1 MKFPTSTLAL
11 LMPHLIPNSRTQRQW
26 QASKATL
33 FSSEVGRPMSA
44 GPSRNDFSCAWWL
57 KSAFR
62 RWATA
67 GNVKLL
73 LPPRQSRGASLGR
86 LGPHAT
92 LPNDRI
98 LLAGPDIIL
107 EPRFA
112 LSLHMIFHELATNA
126 SKHGALTSTSGV
138 VEVIWNVLID
148 GSNQALAVQWREQ
161 GGPEVTKPQ
170 HKGFGMRL
178 ISKALTGAKVDMDFA
193 PAGLVC
199 RLLVEIDPS

>member
-1 MKFPTSTLAL
+1 MRPGKYPPAKPGALEMGPLKAARIDMKFPTSTLAL

-26 QASKATL
+26 QVSKATL

-86 LGPHAT
+86 LVH
-92 LPNDRI
+92 D
-98 LLAGPDIIL
+98 
-107 EPRFA
+107 
-112 LSLHMIFHELATNA
+112 LSFE
-126 SKHGALTSTSGV
+126 
-138 VEVIWNVLID
+138 
-148 GSNQALAVQWREQ
+148 R
-161 GGPEVTKPQ
+161 
-170 HKGFGMRL
+170 
-178 ISKALTGAKVDMDFA
+178 
-193 PAGLVC
+193 
-199 RLLVEIDPS
+199 DPGHVA

>member
-1 MKFPTSTLAL
+1 MSRLPSKYPPAKPGALEMGPLKAARIDMKFPTSTLAL

-26 QASKATL
+26 QVSKATL

-86 LGPHAT
+86 LAFPPSRFFAAR
-92 LPNDRI
+92 DR
-98 LLAGPDIIL
+98 
-107 EPRFA
+107 E
-112 LSLHMIFHELATNA
+112 H
-126 SKHGALTSTSGV
+126 LTSCRAPSPASV
-138 VEVIWNVLID
+138 RR
-148 GSNQALAVQWREQ
+148 QHQRE
-161 GGPEVTKPQ
+161 
-170 HKGFGMRL
+170 F
-178 ISKALTGAKVDMDFA
+178 S
-193 PAGLVC
+193 
-199 RLLVEIDPS
+199 

>member
-1 MKFPTSTLAL
+1 LKAARIDMKSPTSTLAL

-26 QASKATL
+26 QVSKATL

-86 LGPHAT
+86 LAVDIPPA
-92 LPNDRI
+92 
-98 LLAGPDIIL
+98 LLSRADQ
-107 EPRFA
+107 
-112 LSLHMIFHELATNA
+112 
-126 SKHGALTSTSGV
+126 
-138 VEVIWNVLID
+138 VI
-148 GSNQALAVQWREQ
+148 E
-161 GGPEVTKPQ
+161 
-170 HKGFGMRL
+170 
-178 ISKALTGAKVDMDFA
+178 
-193 PAGLVC
+193 
-199 RLLVEIDPS
+199 

>member
-1 MKFPTSTLAL
+1 MGPLKAARIDMKFPTSTLAL

-26 QASKATL
+26 QVSKATL

-86 LGPHAT
+86 LDVRLIVIQGLLDDPHGVIGK
-92 LPNDRI
+92 R
-98 LLAGPDIIL
+98 LLGGT
-107 EPRFA
+107 RC
-112 LSLHMIFHELATNA
+112 
-126 SKHGALTSTSGV
+126 SGV
-138 VEVIWNVLID
+138 EIKKARRGAPRHSFQRSIVAR
-148 GSNQALAVQWREQ
+148 GSNRPGRPRASA
-161 GGPEVTKPQ
+161 
-170 HKGFGMRL
+170 
-178 ISKALTGAKVDMDFA
+178 SAAA
-193 PAGLVC
+193 P
-199 RLLVEIDPS
+199 RR

>member
-86 LGPHAT
+86 LALKARHPCLLIT
-92 LPNDRI
+92 DVK
-98 LLAGPDIIL
+98 LAGKMNGI
-107 EPRFA
+107 
-112 LSLHMIFHELATNA
+112 ELAQLARKNDPALRVVVISGQQAA
-126 SKHGALTSTSGV
+126 SVLPDGV
-138 VEVIWNVLID
+138 TFLSKPVHPTTLIRE
-148 GSNQALAVQWREQ
+148 AV
-161 GGPEVTKPQ
+161 P
-170 HKGFGMRL
+170 
-178 ISKALTGAKVDMDFA
+178 
-193 PAGLVC
+193 
-199 RLLVEIDPS
+199 

>member
-26 QASKATL
+26 QVSKATL

-86 LGPHAT
+86 LVPRHRMS
-92 LPNDRI
+92 L
-98 LLAGPDIIL
+98 IIL
-107 EPRFA
+107 
-112 LSLHMIFHELATNA
+112 
-126 SKHGALTSTSGV
+126 
-138 VEVIWNVLID
+138 
-148 GSNQALAVQWREQ
+148 
-161 GGPEVTKPQ
+161 
-170 HKGFGMRL
+170 
-178 ISKALTGAKVDMDFA
+178 
-193 PAGLVC
+193 C
-199 RLLVEIDPS
+199 

>member
-1 MKFPTSTLAL
+1 MGPLKAARIDMKFPTSTLAL

-26 QASKATL
+26 QVSKATL

-86 LGPHAT
+86 LVLKLRRCLPLYSLRPKARPGPWLTECRSYGWA
-92 LPNDRI
+92 
-98 LLAGPDIIL
+98 AGSP
-107 EPRFA
+107 PR
-112 LSLHMIFHELATNA
+112 
-126 SKHGALTSTSGV
+126 
-138 VEVIWNVLID
+138 
-148 GSNQALAVQWREQ
+148 
-161 GGPEVTKPQ
+161 
-170 HKGFGMRL
+170 
-178 ISKALTGAKVDMDFA
+178 
-193 PAGLVC
+193 PAGQF
-199 RLLVEIDPS
+199 PSPSRCAEHARSAPQSPHEGGDASRRSEPPRSQRFPP